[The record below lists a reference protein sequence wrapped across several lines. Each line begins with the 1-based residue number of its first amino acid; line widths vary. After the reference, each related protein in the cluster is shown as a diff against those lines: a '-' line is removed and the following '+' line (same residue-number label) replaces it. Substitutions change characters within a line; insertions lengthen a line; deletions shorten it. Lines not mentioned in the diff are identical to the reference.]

1 MATGI
6 SDLIS
11 GLREAE
17 DRYRQEAAEAF
28 AGVELDICGVPIL
41 PMTPKMF
48 IDLDGAGNAFFSK
61 PGTLIT
67 PGDCAALLWR
77 CSPCYKVSEPELR
90 SFFNL
95 HLALLDYDALVDG
108 ITGYVVRSWSGMP
121 LWPGKVKNEPSLGQ
135 WPSRLVHLFAKEY
148 HWQEEYILNLPLRRL
163 WQYANRILEEHDPK
177 YKEKCNEV
185 MRLRQQWLK
194 QENERLDAEKLSE
207 GRN

>member
-1 MATGI
+1 MAPGI

-17 DRYRQEAAEAF
+17 DRYRQDATEAF

-48 IDLDGAGNAFFSK
+48 IDLDGAGNAFFS
-61 PGTLIT
+61 PRGTTIT
-67 PGDCAALLWR
+67 AGDCAALLWR
-77 CSPCYKVSEPELR
+77 CSPCYAQDPQLR
-90 SFFNL
+90 TFFNG
-95 HLALLDYDALVDG
+95 HLSVLPYVDVVDG
-108 ITGYVVRSWSGMP
+108 ITAYVERSWSGMP
-121 LWPGKVKNEPSLGQ
+121 LWPGKTTKERSLGQ

-148 HWQEEYILNLPLRRL
+148 GWQEEYILNLPLRRL

-177 YKEKCNEV
+177 YREQCAEV
-185 MRLRQQWLK
+185 MKLRQDWLIK
-194 QENERLDAEKLSE
+194 ENAKNKAEQLAQ